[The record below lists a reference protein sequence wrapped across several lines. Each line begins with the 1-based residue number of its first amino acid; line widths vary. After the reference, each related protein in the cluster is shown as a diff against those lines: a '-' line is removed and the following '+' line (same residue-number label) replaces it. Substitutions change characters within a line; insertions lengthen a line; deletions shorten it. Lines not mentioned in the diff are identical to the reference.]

1 MRSCIGLESS
11 HLITCK
17 EWMKKEV
24 IVQPKKPRERTA
36 AVEKRGKIAQKC
48 TSLLLSFAIEVV
60 VLLPLSY

>member
-24 IVQPKKPRERTA
+24 IVQPKKNRERTA
-36 AVEKRGKIAQKC
+36 AEKRGKIAQKC